1 MSIMDILYTQAIP
14 VVLVLVMV
22 GLGLGLTVADFKRI
36 FKFPKPVAIGVVSQF
51 IGLPLLAFALGY
63 IFSPAAGL
71 AVGLVIL
78 ASAPSGVTS
87 NAYSFAAKGDLALSV
102 TLTAIASVVTV
113 FTIPLLTYLA
123 LSAFMQQGAT
133 VPEIPYL
140 NMMQR
145 LVLMTIVPIIVGMS
159 VRAFRPNFA
168 EWLVERLRPITV
180 GVLILVIV
188 SAAVSSY
195 EVLLEQALSALLLV
209 TLLNLVSMAL
219 GYGAARLF
227 HLPVPQRVTLTFEVG
242 VQNLALVLV
251 ITLTVLQQPPLA
263 VATLLYAVVMPITA
277 MAFVWLGR
285 RLIAAA
291 ANTSDTEAQMI
302 SGKNGLQ
309 TEEQLGIEYGND
321 GEREQPSG

>member
-1 MSIMDILYTQAIP
+1 MSIMDFLNTQAVPLI
-14 VVLVLVMV
+14 LVLVMV
-22 GLGLGLTVADFKRI
+22 GLGLGLTMADFKRI

-63 IFSPAAGL
+63 IFSPAASL

-87 NAYSFAAKGDLALSV
+87 NAYSFAAKGDLAISV

-113 FTIPLLTYLA
+113 FTIPLLTFLA
-123 LSAFMQQGAT
+123 LLTFMEKGAA
-133 VPEIPYL
+133 VPELPYL
-140 NMMQR
+140 SMMQR

-159 VRAFRPNFA
+159 IRAFWPKFA
-168 EWLVERLRPITV
+168 ERLVERLRPITV
-180 GVLILVIV
+180 AVLILVIL

-209 TLLNLVSMAL
+209 TLLNLLSMAL

-227 HLPVPQRVTLTFEVG
+227 NLPMSQRVTLTFEVG

-263 VATLLYAVVMPITA
+263 VATLLYAVVMPVTA

-285 RLIAAA
+285 RLIAGDVVSFDTNSETISEKSALHGD
-291 ANTSDTEAQMI
+291 AN
-302 SGKNGLQ
+302 
-309 TEEQLGIEYGND
+309 LGVDYGN
-321 GEREQPSG
+321 E